1 MFSGLIAETINLQKP
16 KQSHYVDISLRFLL
30 SVGQNRFHQ
39 HNTKHLDGAC
49 LVQHAIP
56 LAQFIQQ
63 KQRGMNQI
71 FSLAHALCSDLNP
84 YRHIRDLID
93 NSKSSPYFKLHIV
106 LS

>member
-63 KQRGMNQI
+63 KQHETHRR
-71 FSLAHALCSDLNP
+71 FSVIHSLYTDLNP

-93 NSKSSPYFKLHIV
+93 NSKPTP
-106 LS
+106 